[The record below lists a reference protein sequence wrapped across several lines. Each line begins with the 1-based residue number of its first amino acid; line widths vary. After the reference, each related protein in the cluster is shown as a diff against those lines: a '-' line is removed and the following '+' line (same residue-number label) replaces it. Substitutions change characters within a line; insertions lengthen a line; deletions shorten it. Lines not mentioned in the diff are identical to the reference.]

1 MPTVAEKVAELTR
14 ERDDAKALLSSRKDD
29 VRRLQAKCNQLDNA
43 IGFLDERP
51 EPRVFPGEPSRPS
64 SGDH

>member
-1 MPTVAEKVAELTR
+1 MQTVAEKVAELTR
-14 ERDDAKALLSSRKDD
+14 KRDLTRDLLSSRKDE

-64 SGDH
+64 SEDH

>member
-1 MPTVAEKVAELTR
+1 MQTVAEKVAELTR

-51 EPRVFPGEPSRPS
+51 ERPAFPGKS
-64 SGDH
+64 